1 MSISK
6 SLLAGALLVSA
17 SLAAPSPSQGAAGSS
32 IQLNGVV
39 RYTTPERAA
48 SAQNET
54 GLNFG
59 DSARLRAR
67 MQMNQGQDNFVHSFA
82 AGQVIGT
89 NKINE
94 VLIPVGIGADGDVK
108 LLILDSGSSNTWAG
122 SLQPVNKSSTT
133 VSTGKKV
140 SLSYGTGAMQGDL
153 VNDQITIGPMVIKN
167 QGITIATQ
175 TRDFQDADG
184 IAGIGG
190 VALTSRTIVGAP
202 QETIPTLMDN
212 LLSQG
217 IISQPYLSVAM
228 QPGNKVDAQ
237 NTRVTFGAID
247 NDSFVGELNFVP
259 ITKAPQAG
267 RFWGVDLSVAV
278 GTARVCN
285 NAPVIIDTG
294 TSIAL
299 LASDYFSV
307 YQKAVG
313 GKVDARSGL
322 LAVKRSALQSLAL
335 TFGKSTYTLSAEAQ
349 VFPSELNSMLGVLP
363 TGFDAWGIMGSLGTP
378 SGSGLDGIIGQS
390 VLQRLFVVFDSGMPP
405 RVGFANTRL
414 TQGGT
419 NNDVALTLPQQSA
432 QTSALQQSSAIT
444 SGASSNAVPGTSPL
458 QASAGVSQPDQ
469 TGANASVG
477 ATAQVT
483 GQQAPMQAPPSG
495 TASTQGAQTDVASSI
510 ANAFGSIF
518 KSSAPRNTGEAA
530 QSVQAAA
537 LLLGT
542 TALAFLL

>member
-285 NAPVIIDTG
+285 NAPVI
-294 TSIAL
+294 
-299 LASDYFSV
+299 
-307 YQKAVG
+307 KAVG